1 MSAIPA
7 KKTFTEILYLLI
19 FSLAVLAASV
29 LAAII
34 IDTHWMV
41 PIAIALMAIFLPL
54 TAISFLSYR
63 LPQKQ
68 KEFEKIIDALE
79 QDNHSNGDMGERASF
94 ILNADFR
101 GTDYLLPVIFNTLF
115 CVLGFYILFANEGL
129 VLFHA
134 MEWVNSGISREPN
147 QVENA
152 KYEDLKIYRQGLVA
166 MGFAFL
172 GAYIWSCLL
181 YTSPSPRDA

>member
-29 LAAII
+29 IAAII

-41 PIAIALMAIFLPL
+41 PIAIALMAVFLPL

-68 KEFEKIIDALE
+68 KEFEK
-79 QDNHSNGDMGERASF
+79 NHRCA
-94 ILNADFR
+94 R
-101 GTDYLLPVIFNTLF
+101 T
-115 CVLGFYILFANEGL
+115 
-129 VLFHA
+129 
-134 MEWVNSGISREPN
+134 R
-147 QVENA
+147 
-152 KYEDLKIYRQGLVA
+152 
-166 MGFAFL
+166 
-172 GAYIWSCLL
+172 
-181 YTSPSPRDA
+181 